1 MSAVSEQKLVVV
13 GAGHVAASAAKAL
26 RRRGFAGAVLL
37 VGDEPVGPYQ
47 RPHLS
52 KERLKDGGD
61 DGLWLLDPA
70 WCAANDVQI
79 RTDSPVE
86 RLDAATGAVLLA
98 DGSTIDT
105 DLVILATGGRPRRLP
120 GLEGDRVHTIRTL
133 ADSDRLRERLTPG
146 RRIGV
151 LGGGFLGTEIA
162 AAAVQRG
169 AEAVVF
175 DLDPVL
181 LARALGTEIGA
192 ALTQLHRDR
201 GVDLRLGAG
210 VSDVQ
215 VGSDGVTV
223 TTAGGSETVDDLVVC
238 IGIQPNTDVAAASGL
253 TIGNGVEVDALGRTS
268 LPNVFAAGDVASH
281 DHPRY
286 GRIRVEHV
294 DVAQQQASAI
304 AATIAGR
311 TTAFGDPHWFWTD
324 QYEINVQGLG
334 LGGIRPDDAAVTRG
348 DLAGLS
354 GTVFWLRDGHL
365 VGAASI
371 ERGEDIS
378 VTRELID
385 LEIPVQAEQLADESV
400 ELEDLLDFDDEEV
413 TV

>member
-1 MSAVSEQKLVVV
+1 MSEKTLLVV
-13 GAGHVAASAAKAL
+13 GAGHVAASAARAL
-26 RRRGFAGAVLL
+26 RRRGFDGPVVL

-52 KERLKDGGD
+52 KERLADGGD
-61 DGLWLLDPA
+61 DGLWLLDPN
-70 WCAANDVQI
+70 WCAANAVEI
-79 RTDSPVE
+79 RTGSPVE
-86 RLDAATGAVLLA
+86 RLDPATGAVLLA
-98 DGSTIDT
+98 DGGTIPA
-105 DLVILATGGRPRRLP
+105 DLVILATGGRPRRLR
-120 GLEGDRVHTIRTL
+120 GVDGERVHTIRTL

-151 LGGGFLGTEIA
+151 LGGGFLGTEVA

-181 LARALGTEIGA
+181 LARALGADIGA
-192 ALTQLHRDR
+192 ALTGLHRDH

-210 VSDVQ
+210 VSEVRA
-215 VGSDGVTV
+215 GARGVTV
-223 TTAGGSETVDDLVVC
+223 STAAGPETVDDLVVC
-238 IGIQPNTDVAAASGL
+238 IGIEPNTDVAVASGL
-253 TIGNGVEVDALGRTS
+253 AVANGVEVDAQGRTS
-268 LPNVFAAGDVASH
+268 LPSVFAAGDVAAH

-304 AATIAGR
+304 AATVAGR
-311 TTAFGDPHWFWTD
+311 PTTFADPHWFWTD
-324 QYEINVQGLG
+324 QYGINVQGLG
-334 LGGIRPDDAAVTRG
+334 LGGIRPDDVAVTRG

-365 VGAASI
+365 VGAASV

-378 VTRELID
+378 VARELID
-385 LEIPVQAEQLADESV
+385 LEIPVAAGQLADESV

-413 TV
+413 SV